1 MKEKG
6 FTLVEL
12 IVAIALLGIIVAIAV
27 PTYNHVTESTKQK
40 AFENKAEQIE
50 LAAEKWAEE
59 LNLSNNKVITVNR
72 LIEDGYLQADEFKG
86 DTALVENPINNEN
99 MICYTIEIS
108 LENGQST
115 AKLN

>member
-40 AFENKAEQIE
+40 AFEK
-50 LAAEKWAEE
+50 
-59 LNLSNNKVITVNR
+59 LNWR
-72 LIEDGYLQADEFKG
+72 LK
-86 DTALVENPINNEN
+86 
-99 MICYTIEIS
+99 
-108 LENGQST
+108 NGQ
-115 AKLN
+115 KN